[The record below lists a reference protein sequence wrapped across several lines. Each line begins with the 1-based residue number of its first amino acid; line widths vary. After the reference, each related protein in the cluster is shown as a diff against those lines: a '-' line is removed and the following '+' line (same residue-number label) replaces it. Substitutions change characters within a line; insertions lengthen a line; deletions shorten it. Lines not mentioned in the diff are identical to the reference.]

1 MEEELSPLSQRIN
14 SIVNTLE
21 NGVQR
26 RFALKVGAR
35 PGQISEVLGERRAK
49 PSSDLLEKI
58 GKAYPEIRIDWL
70 LLGTGEMLKSAESDA
85 QVQKTSSYEP
95 APFDAHAVG
104 PLTDQPHVD
113 LPFPDFKTLAHF
125 GQQPGLSLKSFINSP
140 TLRVYL
146 EPGELPEKY
155 DGAMVIEVWGDSME
169 PNLYSGDRMIVWQVP
184 ESKWES
190 LHNVDCVV
198 AYDETVTI
206 KAIAENDLF
215 VHDRLTLRAAN
226 PPTSYFV
233 VGRASINSIWE
244 VGEYYK
250 RPKYVPSARR
260 R

>member
-1 MEEELSPLSQRIN
+1 MSDKQTLSERLK
-14 SIVNTLE
+14 LL
-21 NGVQR
+21 R
-26 RFALKVGAR
+26 R
-35 PGQISEVLGERRAK
+35 ERRLTQDELA
-49 PSSDLLEKI
+49 
-58 GKAYPEIRIDWL
+58 AR
-70 LLGTGEMLKSAESDA
+70 LGLTKSAISKFETGNSAPSFDTLKKVA
-85 QVQKTSSYEP
+85 ALYKVSTDYLLNGSSSTFATQSQNISSYKT

-104 PLTDQPHVD
+104 PLADQPHVD

-125 GQQPGLSLKSFINSP
+125 GQHEGLSLKSFINSP

-146 EPGELPEKY
+146 EPGEMPEKY
-155 DGAMVIEVWGDSME
+155 AGAMVIEVWGDSME

-233 VGRASINSIWE
+233 VARSAITSIWE